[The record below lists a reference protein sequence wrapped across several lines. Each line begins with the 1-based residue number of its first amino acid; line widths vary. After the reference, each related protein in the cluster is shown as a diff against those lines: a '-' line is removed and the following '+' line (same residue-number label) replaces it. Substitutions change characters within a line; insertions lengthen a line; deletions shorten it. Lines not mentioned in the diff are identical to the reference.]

1 MNNKREKILLL
12 IKNLNKWNYEY
23 YVNNNS
29 IVSDEVYD
37 ANLKELIKLEK
48 QNPKLI
54 FKNSP
59 TRLVGVKIAEGF
71 DKVEHKDKMLSLNN
85 AFNLDDLKQF
95 DNQIKKFIKK
105 PFEYICELKIDG
117 LSISISYKNH
127 NLYKG
132 VTRGDGYIGEDVTNN
147 ILKIKSIPKIIA
159 EKDITINGEV
169 YMKKSIF
176 QELNK
181 KRQENSLK
189 LLANPRNAAS
199 GTIRNLDSSIL
210 NKRQLD
216 LFAYNISLPINSNEI
231 NTQSS
236 LLEFLKNIKI
246 PINNNYKVFNTIEK
260 VYEYCLKISNEK
272 ESFDYPIDGI
282 VIKVNQL
289 NLHSKIGRTSKAP
302 KWAIAYKMPADISET
317 QIIDI
322 FHTVGRTGK
331 ITYNAKLLPVQLA
344 GTIVKAATL
353 HNYDFILNKDIR
365 IHDFVNIQKAGDII
379 PEIINVNFEKRINH
393 NQFKPF
399 HNCPSCNSI
408 LVKIDKEVDQ
418 YCLNK
423 NCSYKI
429 IRQIEHFTSRNAL
442 NIQGFSIQTIE
453 KFYNHNII
461 NSWEDIY
468 NLENHKDKILN
479 LEGFGEKSYNNLI
492 ENIDKSKQ
500 REAFKVLYGLGIKHI
515 GLKTSKI
522 LFKYLNNFKEIFE
535 SDLETLSNLSDI
547 GPVIANSIKLYYA
560 EHSNIIDKIKDI
572 GLKKEY
578 INNIQNKSL
587 LNNKKIAISGKLL
600 KPRSYYINLIEQF
613 NGKIVTS
620 ISSKTNYLLI
630 GEKAGSKKQK
640 AKENNVKIINENELL
655 ELLKKGD

>member
-1 MNNKREKILLL
+1 MNNVREKILFL

-48 QNPKLI
+48 QNPELI

-59 TRLVGVKIAEGF
+59 TRLVGIKIAEGF

-95 DNQIKKFIKK
+95 DNQIKKVIQT

-117 LSISISYKNH
+117 LSISINYKNH
-127 NLYKG
+127 NLYSA

-159 EKDITINGEV
+159 EKNITINGEI
-169 YMKKSIF
+169 YMKKSVF

-181 KRQENSLK
+181 KRQEKSLK

-231 NTQSS
+231 NTQSG

-272 ESFDYPIDGI
+272 ETFDYPIDGI

-353 HNYDFILNKDIR
+353 HNYDFILSKDIR
-365 IHDFVNIQKAGDII
+365 INDFVNIQKAGDII

-393 NQFKPF
+393 DQFKPF
-399 HNCPSCNSI
+399 NNCPSCNSI

-461 NSWEDIY
+461 KSWEDVY

-492 ENIDKSKQ
+492 ENIEKSKQ

-547 GPVIANSIKLYYA
+547 GPVIANSIKLYYE
-560 EHSNIIDKIKDI
+560 EHPNIINKINDI

-578 INNIQNKSL
+578 IKNMQNNSL
-587 LNNKKIAISGKLL
+587 LNNKKIAITGKLL

-620 ISSKTNYLLI
+620 ISSKTDYLLI

-640 AKENNVKIINENELL
+640 AKENNVKIIDENELL